1 MNMTKV
7 KSLFKLFSGDICT
20 AEHEPLIDLAVFEVE
35 RMISETADREDPR
48 LDFLCAAIANYRYYQ
63 ALTAQDR
70 SEFTYSGK
78 VIKDNGGKILSF
90 AEGLLRGYYRL
101 CSDII
106 KDSDLIFL
114 VVV

>member
-7 KSLFKLFSGDICT
+7 KSLFKLFSGDACM
-20 AEHEPLIDLAVFEVE
+20 AEHEPLIELAVFEVE

-78 VIKDNGGKILSF
+78 LIKDNDGKVLYF

-114 VVV
+114 VVL

>member
-1 MNMTKV
+1 ME
-7 KSLFKLFSGDICT
+7 
-20 AEHEPLIDLAVFEVE
+20 EHQPLIDLAVFEVE
-35 RMISETADREDPR
+35 RMITETADREDPR

-78 VIKDNGGKILSF
+78 IINNESGNVLSF

-106 KDSDLIFL
+106 KDSDLIFI